1 MLKVVRYLT
10 VWFLIEMSLHAPVHS
25 VIQELN
31 DPSLPAEEE
40 LAEGLRELRSR
51 SVPLK
56 WGDLVRFSNGDYRN
70 DGLVIFDGEKLI
82 DLSPYPD
89 DYGTLPSE
97 FRVLIPHPETKEII
111 PLGYWHLHH
120 NEVTNE
126 TTEGIC
132 HNDYV
137 WLDHSRVGEE
147 LIRNL
152 HSHTVEGKYQM
163 ESSFVM
169 EGQTYE
175 VVVVTFEQDEF
186 NENGTPKS
194 LDEENKFISKVTKI
208 WSDSTP
214 CRRCSEEV
222 CAELNHPTVYTYCR
236 TPCDDWDYEEGVHRL
251 FFKLSK
257 CCCE

>member
-1 MLKVVRYLT
+1 
-10 VWFLIEMSLHAPVHS
+10 MSLHAPVHS

-70 DGLVIFDGEKLI
+70 DGLVIFNGEKLI

-97 FRVLIPHPETKEII
+97 FRVLVPHPETKEII

-163 ESSFVM
+163 ESSFIV
-169 EGQTYE
+169 EGQRYE
-175 VVVVTFEQDEF
+175 VVVVTLDHEGFDES
-186 NENGTPKS
+186 GTPKS
-194 LDEENKFISKVTKI
+194 LEEENKFRATVEKV
-208 WSDSTP
+208 WSDFSLPKQCLKEDCTT
-214 CRRCSEEV
+214 
-222 CAELNHPTVYTYCR
+222 LYHPVLYTYSR
-236 TPCDDWDYEEGVHRL
+236 TFYDEENVEERSHRL
-251 FFKLSK
+251 FFNLTACMCS
-257 CCCE
+257 